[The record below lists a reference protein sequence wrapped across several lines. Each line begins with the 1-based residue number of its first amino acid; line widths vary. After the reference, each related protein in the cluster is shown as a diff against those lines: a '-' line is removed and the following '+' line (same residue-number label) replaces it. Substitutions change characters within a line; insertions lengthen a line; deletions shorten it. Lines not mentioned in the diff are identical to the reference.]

1 MSSRNLVLLVL
12 AAAAAVLLSW
22 VAQRDAPAPGTGGA
36 ALLPEERL
44 AAITALTLQPG
55 GEEPFRIE
63 RGDDGWI
70 VPDQHGYPADVGE
83 LTRFV
88 RRLADAEVVEEKT
101 SKPEGYASL
110 GVEDVG
116 PESGTG
122 TAVGFEGA
130 ADLPALIIGKREV
143 RGGAGT
149 YVRRSGEA
157 QALLV
162 DQDLSPP
169 ESPLDW
175 LDRQILDVPVDAV
188 ESLTITQPGGESLTI
203 ARDPQGQFAVQDV
216 PEGREVA
223 GPTTADAASRALTS
237 LRLEAVRPAA
247 DWSPDSEPVTA
258 VFRLNDGRD
267 VEIRSW
273 TVDDEHWSAFR
284 IRLRPEDETADASG
298 EPDAPAGEPDAAAD
312 APADAA
318 AGDEAETAAKA
329 ERGEEPDADGSSA
342 AGPVVEPGEGGDP
355 EADAPTGPAAE
366 NETPPRADA
375 ADVEAQ
381 NARLSRWVYQLP
393 DWKQE
398 QLTRRTEDLLEPLE
412 DEQPAAEE

>member
-22 VAQRDAPAPGTGGA
+22 LAQRDAPAPGTGGA

-44 AAITALTLQPG
+44 ADITALTLQPG

-63 RGDDGWI
+63 RGDAGWI
-70 VPDQHGYPADVGE
+70 VPDQHGYPADVAE

-88 RRLADAEVVEEKT
+88 RRLADAKVVEEKT

-122 TAVGFEGA
+122 TAVAFEGA
-130 ADLPALIIGKREV
+130 ADLPALIIGEREV

-162 DQDLSPP
+162 DQELSPP
-169 ESPLDW
+169 RSPLDW
-175 LDRQILDVPVDAV
+175 LDHQILDVPVEAV

-203 ARDPQGQFAVQDV
+203 ARDPQGQFALQDV

-258 VFRLNDGRD
+258 VFRLDDGRD
-267 VEIRSW
+267 VEVRSW

-284 IRLRPEDETADASG
+284 IRLRPEDETAGASG
-298 EPDAPAGEPDAAAD
+298 GPDAPAGESDAAAD

-318 AGDEAETAAKA
+318 AGDEAE
-329 ERGEEPDADGSSA
+329 EPDAEEGSA
-342 AGPVVEPGEGGDP
+342 AEPAATPGEGDLP
-355 EADAPTGPAAE
+355 ARQTTRYAPP
-366 NETPPRADA
+366 
-375 ADVEAQ
+375 
-381 NARLSRWVYQLP
+381 
-393 DWKQE
+393 
-398 QLTRRTEDLLEPLE
+398 
-412 DEQPAAEE
+412 